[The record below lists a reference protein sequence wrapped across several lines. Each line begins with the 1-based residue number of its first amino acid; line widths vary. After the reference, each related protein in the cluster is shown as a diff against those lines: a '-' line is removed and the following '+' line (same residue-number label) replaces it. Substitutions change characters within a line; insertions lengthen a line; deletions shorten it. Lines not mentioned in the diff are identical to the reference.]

1 MRKRG
6 RKIIAGILATAMVA
20 SVFAG
25 CGGNSAGDDKKSGSA
40 EKKQTFK
47 ILSIWNEDST
57 QGKIIKGICEDYK
70 KEDPE
75 FTYEYEYV
83 ASSDLSTKISALVAS
98 DDLPDLFAYSAGKP
112 LQTLIKS
119 EKVVNISEALQKLG
133 EADTIMDGAKSS
145 LTSLSDTKDL
155 YDLPFGMNIEGF
167 WYNKSVFSKA
177 GVSEP
182 KTWDE
187 FLALCETLK
196 GKGIQPLTTGG
207 ADKWPASRLINAYA
221 YRSMGREAVKD
232 ASTGKKKFTDEGYV
246 KAAQMLFEMSKKGY
260 FGQGA
265 STVDNTTAEG
275 MMLNGQA
282 AMVYDGSWITSSVA
296 DETKN
301 PSGADNVG
309 FFGVPV
315 VNEAVSSA
323 DELPTNCGNVLCLSK
338 KKYNENTAKWL
349 KYFTTHVGDYAMS
362 NFQTLTGFNYT
373 ANSDKLNSV
382 TKLVIEKVNNEKN
395 STAWWEA
402 YMDDQTKSTAQNNVQ
417 SVLNGEMNGETY
429 CKSIQEAYD
438 LSH

>member
-1 MRKRG
+1 M
-6 RKIIAGILATAMVA
+6 
-20 SVFAG
+20 
-25 CGGNSAGDDKKSGSA
+25 
-40 EKKQTFK
+40 
-47 ILSIWNEDST
+47 
-57 QGKIIKGICEDYK
+57 
-70 KEDPE
+70 
-75 FTYEYEYV
+75 
-83 ASSDLSTKISALVAS
+83 
-98 DDLPDLFAYSAGKP
+98 
-112 LQTLIKS
+112 
-119 EKVVNISEALQKLG
+119 
-133 EADTIMDGAKSS
+133 
-145 LTSLSDTKDL
+145 
-155 YDLPFGMNIEGF
+155 
-167 WYNKSVFSKA
+167 
-177 GVSEP
+177 
-182 KTWDE
+182 
-187 FLALCETLK
+187 
-196 GKGIQPLTTGG
+196 
-207 ADKWPASRLINAYA
+207 
-221 YRSMGREAVKD
+221 KD

-301 PSGADNVG
+301 SSGADNVG

-315 VNEAVSSA
+315 VDEAISSA